1 MARKCCVKNCEIN
14 GNDVHAVG
22 IPIHRFPK
30 DLHLRSKW
38 LVNAGFDEFYKPF
51 PGQFVC
57 YRHFLKNDYEINKN
71 MPGHKFLLKKGS
83 VPTVFDNYHNHPDP
97 VVPLTVTKSPAKS
110 DNNLPENLIPTNSE
124 MTQLESENLPEAQGS
139 NSKPEEL
146 KKEVPKD
153 LLVNSS
159 NKSESIKKSA
169 GSDNLSLQIQ
179 NVIDTTVEKKGF
191 TEDPPAEPPPVL
203 DDPVDNVKLNEDSCK
218 SNGDIENNIQ
228 EPNGENGKFS
238 KSRNGNSGLTFFVG
252 SKLECKTFSEKWCVA
267 VVVET
272 DWREREILINFD
284 KRRPT
289 TNEWIS
295 MDSPRLRSIRPR
307 SSKMREFIVGER
319 VLATWADGRKY
330 PAKINGVLE
339 ADKYDVLFDDGY
351 QKIVRGSK
359 ITKIASASSKNPS
372 KGMETDAYI
381 GSKQERR
388 DKSRKH
394 TVKDLFSHKKRTK
407 LDGVDQSLTKKDDTS
422 LTDAEQLNNSESMNG
437 STDAG
442 GELEESITEQVPIET
457 PKPKARNGAKR
468 KREVVVDYD
477 DDGGPEWIDGEPQ
490 GIESFVVDGNE
501 GSRRSILIPD
511 KKLPPGWQKHFIQ
524 RKTGNS
530 AGKWDAVFLHE
541 ASSKKFRS
549 RSDLRSFFETQR
561 LCNFDPNKFDFCV
574 HRRKRPAVAKEK
586 LDSSTSAGSSSATNE
601 PARKIKTLLP
611 KSKTAA
617 TNDLLLTS
625 VTPSYLTPVP
635 ATPVEDTGGMI
646 YSVFIGG
653 LRVEMEDSAY
663 KCPKEG
669 CFKTFRK
676 ENLLQMHIKHY
687 HPEFSKYLGST
698 PNVADLA
705 YARTIGEPII
715 DGTPKK
721 STSNYVDKPTIS
733 RGDKRKSHSDKFST
747 PLAHQSFAASSPLS
761 VASPDMSQIDH
772 PMNGLKDDTKSDLMS
787 PCSNASLDIDDE
799 MAKKS
804 DGSCAMSPGTL
815 FDLKSRE
822 EKTQAGIKTL
832 LPLRSANSADT
843 TRLDRSKS
851 LDDTFNADRGQR
863 KRQLSEYSS
872 DNSTKSKKRHG
883 IQELTDDYGDLDD
896 SAMDIDGPSP
906 LVYRFSRRK
915 SDSKSDDNSQN
926 GECMMMMINGE
937 MVKVE
942 QLKREEIINCTCGI
956 VEEDGLMIQ
965 CDLCLC
971 WQHGHCNSIEREK
984 DVPEKYICFI
994 CQNSY
999 RQRPSKKY
1007 AHDQDWIKE
1016 GKLPSLTNRHK
1027 NQETLNKRFAMLK
1040 RSNDLVGA
1048 LLKVQQ
1054 VLYSL
1059 KVKIGVAQV
1068 KDHPKLYLWAKNW
1081 ETTELPKPHLEPVPI
1096 LEIIKPEPTT
1106 LDMDIT
1112 QSDIKPEGTCPIN
1125 KDDING
1131 DKSIHSD
1138 SELMKIL
1145 EEDNSCVV
1153 DDLKVKK
1160 EISDSKN
1167 IEESPVVK
1175 NETETPQT
1183 DKIEDIKIEDSK
1195 ENIKEQPNVSGTDS
1209 QVQFNASNNNESLN
1223 DSKSEQ
1229 AKSKPFESLPEQ
1241 PPAPQ
1246 QPFIP
1251 EPEAPIDPDE
1261 CRLRLLNHIE
1271 HFQNHME
1278 VHLTSVESQV
1288 SFLEAMDPDD
1298 DLAADKVDIRCKET
1312 IQMVI
1317 RDLHTVRKL
1326 AALC

>member
-30 DLHLRSKW
+30 DLLLRSKW
-38 LVNAGFDEFYKPF
+38 LANAGFEEYYKPF

-97 VVPLTVTKSPAKS
+97 VVPLTVTKSPVKS
-110 DNNLPENLIPTNSE
+110 NNNLPENLIPTNSE
-124 MTQLESENLPEAQGS
+124 MTQLEPENIPEAQGS

-146 KKEVPKD
+146 KKEVPNKD
-153 LLVNSS
+153 LLINSS
-159 NKSESIKKSA
+159 NKFESIKKPA
-169 GSDNLSLQIQ
+169 GSDNLGIQIQ
-179 NVIDTTVEKKGF
+179 NVIDTTVEKKEFTEKF
-191 TEDPPAEPPPVL
+191 TEDPPAEPPPLL
-203 DDPVDNVKLNEDSCK
+203 DDPVDN
-218 SNGDIENNIQ
+218 
-228 EPNGENGKFS
+228 PNVENGKFS

-252 SKLECKTFSEKWCVA
+252 SKLECKTFSEKWQ
-267 VVVET
+267 T

-295 MDSPRLRSIRPR
+295 MDSPRLRSIRPSEEVWVQPTE

-359 ITKIASASSKNPS
+359 ITKIASASSKVS
-372 KGMETDAYI
+372 FYFISETDAYI

-422 LTDAEQLNNSESMNG
+422 LTDAEQLNNSESMNE
-437 STDAG
+437 STDAAG
-442 GELEESITEQVPIET
+442 TELEESILEQVPIET
-457 PKPKARNGAKR
+457 PKPKPRNGAKR

-477 DDGGPEWIDGEPQ
+477 DDGGPEWVDGEPQ

-549 RSDLRSFFETQR
+549 RSDLRAFFDTQR
-561 LCNFDPNKFDFCV
+561 LSNFDPNKFDFCV

-586 LDSSTSAGSSSATNE
+586 LDSSASAGTSSATNE

-669 CFKTFRK
+669 CSKTFRK

-721 STSNYVDKPTIS
+721 SNSNY
-733 RGDKRKSHSDKFST
+733 SHSDKFST

-772 PMNGLKDDTKSDLMS
+772 PMNGLKDDIKSDLMS

-832 LPLRSANSADT
+832 LPLRPANSVDT

-863 KRQLSEYSS
+863 KRQLSEY
-872 DNSTKSKKRHG
+872 KK
-883 IQELTDDYGDLDD
+883 QKKKN
-896 SAMDIDGPSP
+896 
-906 LVYRFSRRK
+906 VFSCDR
-915 SDSKSDDNSQN
+915 
-926 GECMMMMINGE
+926 
-937 MVKVE
+937 MVK
-942 QLKREEIINCTCGI
+942 I

-1027 NQETLNKRFAMLK
+1027 NQEKLNKRFAMLK

-1081 ETTELPKPHLEPVPI
+1081 DTTELPKPHLEPVPI
-1096 LEIIKPEPTT
+1096 MEIIKPEPTT
-1106 LDMDIT
+1106 PDMDIT
-1112 QSDIKPEGTCPIN
+1112 QLDIKPEGTCPMTKN
-1125 KDDING
+1125 EING
-1131 DKSIHSD
+1131 DKSINSD

-1145 EEDNSCVV
+1145 EEDNSCVN

-1167 IEESPVVK
+1167 IEDSPVVK
-1175 NETETPQT
+1175 NETEAPQT
-1183 DKIEDIKIEDSK
+1183 DKIEDIKIEDSE
-1195 ENIKEQPNVSGTDS
+1195 ENIKDQLNPSSTDS
-1209 QVQFNASNNNESLN
+1209 QVQFNASNNNESLLN
-1223 DSKSEQ
+1223 DCKSEQ
-1229 AKSKPFESLPEQ
+1229 AKSKPFEPLPEQ
-1241 PPAPQ
+1241 PPPPQ

-1317 RDLHTVRKL
+1317 RDLNTVRKL

>member
-1 MARKCCVKNCEIN
+1 MAMMYMLS
-14 GNDVHAVG
+14 
-22 IPIHRFPK
+22 
-30 DLHLRSKW
+30 DLLLRSKW
-38 LVNAGFDEFYKPF
+38 LANAGFEEYYKPF

-97 VVPLTVTKSPAKS
+97 VVPLTVTKSPVKS
-110 DNNLPENLIPTNSE
+110 NNNLPENLIPTNSE
-124 MTQLESENLPEAQGS
+124 MTQLEPENIPEAQGS

-146 KKEVPKD
+146 KKEVPNKD
-153 LLVNSS
+153 LLINSS
-159 NKSESIKKSA
+159 NKFESIKKPA
-169 GSDNLSLQIQ
+169 GSDNLGIQIQ
-179 NVIDTTVEKKGF
+179 NVIDTTVEKKEFTEKF
-191 TEDPPAEPPPVL
+191 TEDPPAEPPPLL

-228 EPNGENGKFS
+228 EPNVENGKFS
-238 KSRNGNSGLTFFVG
+238 KSRN
-252 SKLECKTFSEKWCVA
+252 A

-295 MDSPRLRSIRPR
+295 MDSPRLRSIRPSEEVWVQPTE
-307 SSKMREFIVGER
+307 SSKMH
-319 VLATWADGRKY
+319 
-330 PAKINGVLE
+330 
-339 ADKYDVLFDDGY
+339 KYDVLFDDGY

-359 ITKIASASSKNPS
+359 ITKIASASS

-422 LTDAEQLNNSESMNG
+422 LTDAEQLNNSESMNE
-437 STDAG
+437 STDAAG
-442 GELEESITEQVPIET
+442 TELEESILEQVPIET
-457 PKPKARNGAKR
+457 PKPKPRNGAKR

-477 DDGGPEWIDGEPQ
+477 DDGGPEWVDGEPQ

-549 RSDLRSFFETQR
+549 RSDLRAFFDTQR
-561 LCNFDPNKFDFCV
+561 LSNFDPNKFDFCV

-586 LDSSTSAGSSSATNE
+586 LDSSASAGTSSATNE

-635 ATPVEDTGGMI
+635 ATPVEDTGA
-646 YSVFIGG
+646 VFIGG

-669 CFKTFRK
+669 CSKTFRK

-721 STSNYVDKPTIS
+721 SNSNYVDKPTIS
-733 RGDKRKSHSDKFST
+733 RSDKRKSHSDKFST

-772 PMNGLKDDTKSDLMS
+772 PMNGLKDDIKSDLMS

-832 LPLRSANSADT
+832 LPLRPANSVDT

-942 QLKREEIINCTCGI
+942 QLKREEIINCTCGV

-1027 NQETLNKRFAMLK
+1027 NQEKLNKRFAMLK

-1048 LLKVQQ
+1048 LLK
-1054 VLYSL
+1054 
-1059 KVKIGVAQV
+1059 
-1068 KDHPKLYLWAKNW
+1068 
-1081 ETTELPKPHLEPVPI
+1081 
-1096 LEIIKPEPTT
+1096 PTT
-1106 LDMDIT
+1106 PDMDIT
-1112 QSDIKPEGTCPIN
+1112 QLDIKPEGTCPMTKN
-1125 KDDING
+1125 EING
-1131 DKSIHSD
+1131 DKSINSD

-1145 EEDNSCVV
+1145 EEDNSCVN

-1167 IEESPVVK
+1167 IEDSPVVK
-1175 NETETPQT
+1175 NETEAPQT
-1183 DKIEDIKIEDSK
+1183 DKIEDIKIEDSE
-1195 ENIKEQPNVSGTDS
+1195 ENIKDQLNPSSTDS
-1209 QVQFNASNNNESLN
+1209 QVQFNASNNNESLLN
-1223 DSKSEQ
+1223 DCKSEQ
-1229 AKSKPFESLPEQ
+1229 AKSKPFEPLPEQ
-1241 PPAPQ
+1241 PPPPQ

-1312 IQMVI
+1312 IQM
-1317 RDLHTVRKL
+1317 
-1326 AALC
+1326 